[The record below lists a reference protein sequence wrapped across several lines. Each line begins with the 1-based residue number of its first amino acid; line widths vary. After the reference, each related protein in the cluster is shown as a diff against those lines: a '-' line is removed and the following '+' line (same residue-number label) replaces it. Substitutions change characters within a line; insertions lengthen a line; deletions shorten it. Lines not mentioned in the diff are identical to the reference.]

1 LAGLN
6 SQEDDEAAEIELTY
20 SILDNINQARPAFG
34 RPAVCIIQVQ
44 PNGNGIQSV
53 YLTELPARLT

>member
-1 LAGLN
+1 MN

-34 RPAVCIIQVQ
+34 RPAVCIIQVERIDM
-44 PNGNGIQSV
+44 NLFYSV
-53 YLTELPARLT
+53 QVSISLQCSI